1 MALLFIHISKENMEG
16 KLHCTAFQWEKAT
29 DNYVI
34 ENVRMNTLVL
44 TLALLSLQQHCNAI
58 SNMKNNSKFHCKFTY
73 QLPVSKNRIIRVVT
87 LGIISGLELA

>member
-1 MALLFIHISKENMEG
+1 MAFLFIQVSKENMEG
-16 KLHCTAFQWEKAT
+16 TVHCTAFQWEKAT

-44 TLALLSLQQHCNAI
+44 TLALPSPQQHRNTI

-87 LGIISGLELA
+87 LGIVSGLELG